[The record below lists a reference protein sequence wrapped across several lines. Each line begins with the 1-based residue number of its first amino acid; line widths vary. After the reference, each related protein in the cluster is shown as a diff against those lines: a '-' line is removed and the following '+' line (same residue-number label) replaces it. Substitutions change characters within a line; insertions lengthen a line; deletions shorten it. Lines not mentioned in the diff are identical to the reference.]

1 MPVLSICAFLRMS
14 PPRKKLTAI
23 NVLLPSHILLL
34 VIYDPRMKSNDFIQL
49 VTYQVQTFD
58 YTERPITMNLL
69 LLCLTVMQVNFILI
83 YNEKISLRAIH

>member
-1 MPVLSICAFLRMS
+1 MS

-23 NVLLPSHILLL
+23 NVLLPSRILLL

-69 LLCLTVMQVNFILI
+69 LSCLMLECKSILFLYI
-83 YNEKISLRAIH
+83 KISLYM